1 MIELINT
8 TKYIGKNLIL
18 DDINLK
24 LEKNHIYGLR
34 GANGSGK
41 TMLLRMISGL
51 MKPTKG
57 EVIIDGKKLYDDIQF
72 PESIGVLIENPA
84 FIPGIRG
91 RENLEII
98 AGLKYKDVTAIV
110 KDAIEKVGLIWNDKR
125 KYRKYS
131 LGMKQRLGI
140 AAAIM
145 GGPDIIILD
154 EPFNALDPDGI
165 ELVRKALFELKE
177 DRIIIVA
184 CHDREELELVS
195 DEIFMMR
202 AGRIEG

>member
-1 MIELINT
+1 MIELINA

-24 LEKNHIYGLR
+24 LEKNHVYGLR

-72 PESIGVLIENPA
+72 PESIGVLIENPS

-110 KDAIEKVGLIWNDKR
+110 KDAIEKVGLTWNDKR

-154 EPFNALDPDGI
+154 EPFNALDPAGI
-165 ELVRKALFELKE
+165 ELVKKALLELKK